1 MRKFIVT
8 IEGKQYEV
16 GVEEVGASQSVAP
29 VVTQISAPVLQVSAP
44 APQPAVAPAL
54 APKAS
59 APVNGTK
66 MEAPMPGMI
75 KAYKVA
81 EGATVKKGDVI
92 LILEAMKM
100 DNDISA
106 VCDGVVSFKVQV
118 GSNVNT
124 GDVMAVIG

>member
-16 GVEEVGASQSVAP
+16 GVEEIGAGQSVAP
-29 VVTQISAPVLQVSAP
+29 VVTQISAPVQPVSAP
-44 APQPAVAPAL
+44 QPQVAPQP
-54 APKAS
+54 KAA

-106 VCDGVVSFKVQV
+106 VCDGVVSFKAQV

>member
-16 GVEEVGASQSVAP
+16 GVEEVGA
-29 VVTQISAPVLQVSAP
+29 VSAP
-44 APQPAVAPAL
+44 APVVTEVKAAAPVASAPAAPAPAA

-81 EGATVKKGDVI
+81 EGATVKEGDVI
-92 LILEAMKM
+92 LVLEAMKM
-100 DNDISA
+100 DNDITA
-106 VCDGVVSFKVQV
+106 VCDGVVSFKAAV

-124 GDVMAVIG
+124 GDVMAIIG

>member
-16 GVEEVGASQSVAP
+16 GVEEVGGSTSATSVKIQAP
-29 VVTQISAPVLQVSAP
+29 VTTPVVSAP
-44 APQPAVAPAL
+44 AVT
-54 APKAS
+54 S
-59 APVNGTK
+59 GTK

-75 KAYKVA
+75 KAYKVS

-92 LILEAMKM
+92 LIL
-100 DNDISA
+100 
-106 VCDGVVSFKVQV
+106 VCDGVVSFKAQV

>member
-16 GVEEVGASQSVAP
+16 GVEEVGAGASVAP
-29 VVTQISAPVLQVSAP
+29 VVTQVSAP
-44 APQPAVAPAL
+44 APAAAPAAAPAVT
-54 APKAS
+54 
-59 APVNGTK
+59 NGTK

-100 DNDISA
+100 DNDITA
-106 VCDGVVSFKVQV
+106 VCDGVVSFKAQV

-124 GDVMAVIG
+124 GDVMAIIG

>member
-1 MRKFIVT
+1 MRKFVIT
-8 IEGKQYEV
+8 IDGKQYEAC
-16 GVEEVGASQSVAP
+16 VEEIGVAGSAAPAP
-29 VVTQISAPVLQVSAP
+29 VVTEVKAAAP
-44 APQPAVAPAL
+44 APA

-81 EGATVKKGDVI
+81 EGAKVKAGDVV
-92 LILEAMKM
+92 LVLEAMKM
-100 DNDISA
+100 DNDMTA
-106 VCDGVVSFKVQV
+106 PCDGVVSFKAAV
-118 GSNVNT
+118 GSNVDT

>member
-1 MRKFIVT
+1 MRKFVVT

-16 GVEEVGASQSVAP
+16 GVEEIGATQSIAP
-29 VVTQISAPVLQVSAP
+29 VVAP
-44 APQPAVAPAL
+44 APVAPAPVAVPQPAPI

-59 APVNGTK
+59 GPINGTK

-106 VCDGVVSFKVQV
+106 ACDGVVSFKAQV

-124 GDVMAVIG
+124 GDIMAVIS

>member
-16 GVEEVGASQSVAP
+16 GVEEVGATSSPAP
-29 VVTQISAPVLQVSAP
+29 VVTEVKTVAPASAP
-44 APQPAVAPAL
+44 APVATP

-81 EGATVKKGDVI
+81 EGATVKEGDVI
-92 LILEAMKM
+92 LVLEAMKM
-100 DNDISA
+100 DNDITA
-106 VCDGVVSFKVQV
+106 VCGGVVSFKAPV

>member
-1 MRKFIVT
+1 MRKFVIT
-8 IEGKQYEV
+8 IDGKQYEAC
-16 GVEEVGASQSVAP
+16 VEEVAVDGAVVAP
-29 VVTQISAPVLQVSAP
+29 VVTEVKAAAP
-44 APQPAVAPAL
+44 AAAPKA

-81 EGATVKKGDVI
+81 EGAKVKEGDVV
-92 LILEAMKM
+92 LVLEAMKM
-100 DNDISA
+100 DNDMTA
-106 VCDGVVSFKVQV
+106 PCDGVVSFKAAV
-118 GSNVNT
+118 GSNVDT

>member
-16 GVEEVGASQSVAP
+16 GVEEIGAGSSPAP
-29 VVTQISAPVLQVSAP
+29 VVTEVKAAAPVAAPVAAP
-44 APQPAVAPAL
+44 A

-81 EGATVKKGDVI
+81 EGATVKEGDVI
-92 LILEAMKM
+92 LVLEAMKM
-100 DNDISA
+100 DNDITA
-106 VCDGVVSFKVQV
+106 VCDGVVSFKAAV

>member
-1 MRKFIVT
+1 MRKFVVT

-16 GVEEVGASQSVAP
+16 GVEEIGATSSQPVAVQPAQP
-29 VVTQISAPVLQVSAP
+29 VVSAPV
-44 APQPAVAPAL
+44 
-54 APKAS
+54 APKAQ

-81 EGATVKKGDVI
+81 EGATVKEGDVI
-92 LILEAMKM
+92 LVLEAMKM
-100 DNDISA
+100 DNDITA
-106 VCDGVVSFKVQV
+106 VCDGVVSFKAAV

-124 GDVMAVIG
+124 GDVMAVIA

>member
-16 GVEEVGASQSVAP
+16 GVEEVGANQSVAP
-29 VVTQISAPVLQVSAP
+29 VVTQISAPVMQISAP
-44 APQPAVAPAL
+44 TPQSAVAPA
-54 APKAS
+54 PKTS

-106 VCDGVVSFKVQV
+106 VCDGVVSFKAQV

>member
-16 GVEEVGASQSVAP
+16 GVEEVGGGSAPIAP
-29 VVTQISAPVLQVSAP
+29 VVTAVSAPVSAPVASAP
-44 APQPAVAPAL
+44 AV
-54 APKAS
+54 
-59 APVNGTK
+59 VNGTK

-100 DNDISA
+100 DNDIIA
-106 VCDGVVSFKVQV
+106 EIDGKITYQV
-118 GSNVNT
+118 TKGSNVET
-124 GDVMAVIG
+124 DAVMAVIS

>member
-16 GVEEVGASQSVAP
+16 GVEEIGAGQSVAP
-29 VVTQISAPVLQVSAP
+29 VVTQISAPVQPVSAP
-44 APQPAVAPAL
+44 QPQVAPQ
-54 APKAS
+54 PKAS

-106 VCDGVVSFKVQV
+106 ACDGVVSFKAQV

-124 GDVMAVIG
+124 GDIMAVIS